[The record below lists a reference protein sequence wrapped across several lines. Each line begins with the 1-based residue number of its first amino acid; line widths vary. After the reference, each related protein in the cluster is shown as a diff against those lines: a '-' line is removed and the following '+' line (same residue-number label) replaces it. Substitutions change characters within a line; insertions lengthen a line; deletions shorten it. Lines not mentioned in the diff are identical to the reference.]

1 MSILEL
7 IKKAQ
12 MELRSA
18 QVNWY
23 EECYFECD
31 DLLSQAIAQL
41 EGGLTQDAV
50 DDGYVKHG
58 VDCHCVQCL
67 ADKVVKKATRRH

>member
-23 EECYFECD
+23 EECYFNCD
-31 DLLSQAIAQL
+31 DLLSQSIAQL
-41 EGGLTQDAV
+41 ETDQPSAQPMTEE
-50 DDGYVKHG
+50 VKHG
-58 VDCHCVQCL
+58 VDCRCVQCL
-67 ADKVVKKATRRH
+67 ADAVVRKARR